1 MTPEEI
7 RALLDK
13 PLEGVLSTIDARGY
27 PHSVGIYFLPQG
39 SNGSLEL
46 WTWVYGKSQKTRNV
60 DRTPRAALLV
70 EHGTPYAD
78 LRGVLVRGP
87 ARVERDFD
95 VVFDVGKRMYE
106 RYFEARTGMT
116 LEQGAVGTVE
126 AQSRKRV
133 CIVIK
138 AERYASWDH
147 GQGGRSTF
155 SPKEA

>member
-7 RALLDK
+7 SALLDE
-13 PLEGVLSTIDARGY
+13 PLVGVLSTIDGQGY
-27 PHSVGIYFLPQG
+27 PHSVGIYYLPQISG
-39 SNGSLEL
+39 EGLEL
-46 WTWVYGKSQKTRNV
+46 WTWVYGKSQKTLNV
-60 DRTPRAALLV
+60 ERTPKAALLV

-78 LRGVLVRGP
+78 LKGVLVRGP

-95 VVFDVGKRMYE
+95 VVFDIGKKMYE
-106 RYFEARTGMT
+106 RYFEARTGVP
-116 LEQGAVGTVE
+116 LEQGAIETVE
-126 AQSRKRV
+126 GQSRKRV

-147 GQGGRSTF
+147 AQGGRSAF